1 MKKRKWRPKFIHRT
15 WHPKSWSQQAREKAD
30 NTYRSFMIHHATL
43 VNYIDSERIEITG
56 EAGAV
61 CSLAASYR
69 APIIRYRAA
78 KRLGRLIRGKSKM
91 SCKF

>member
-1 MKKRKWRPKFIHRT
+1 MNRSYHAQ
-15 WHPKSWSQQAREKAD
+15 SWSEQAREKA
-30 NTYRSFMIHHATL
+30 NTAYY
-43 VNYIDSERIEITG
+43 NYIVGNCTYTVWLIDTLDRAEIGG

-61 CSLAASYR
+61 RSLAASYR

>member
-1 MKKRKWRPKFIHRT
+1 MNRT
-15 WHPKSWSQQAREKAD
+15 YHPRSWSKQAREKAD
-30 NTYRSFMIHHATL
+30 AMYC
-43 VNYIDSERIEITG
+43 NYIVGNCTYTVWLIDTLDRAEIGG

>member
-1 MKKRKWRPKFIHRT
+1 MRT
-15 WHPKSWSQQAREKAD
+15 YHPRSWSEQAREKAD
-30 NTYRSFMIHHATL
+30 TTYY
-43 VNYIDSERIEITG
+43 NYIVRNYTFIDTLDRAEIGG

-61 CSLAASYR
+61 RSLANSYR

>member
-1 MKKRKWRPKFIHRT
+1 MRYT

-30 NTYRSFMIHHATL
+30 ATYH
-43 VNYIDSERIEITG
+43 NYIVGNCTYTIWLIDTFDRAEIGG

-61 CSLAASYR
+61 RSLAASYR